1 MTPTNEERK
10 LRGDGIS
17 TMIPDSLFDTDLTP
31 AEFKLWC
38 YYSLMGNSDM
48 SIREASEGSGISI
61 GAVSSSRRSLYDKG
75 WIDKPSRTPVTEGHV
90 YLIEMVGKNIYKI
103 GLTTQNPTS
112 RFQDISTGVPFSLN
126 LLGTII
132 TDNVFSLEKHFHN
145 HYKNRGLWVKGEW
158 FSLEDE
164 DLDYFFL
171 VKEKVE
177 RI

>member
-1 MTPTNEERK
+1 MVPTDEDRL

-17 TMIPDSLFDTDLTP
+17 TMIPDSLFQADLTP

-38 YYSLMGNSDM
+38 YYSLIGSSDM
-48 SIREASEGSGISI
+48 SIREASAGSGIST
-61 GAVSSSRRSLYDKG
+61 GAVSLCRRSLCDKG
-75 WIDKPSRTPVTEGHV
+75 WIDKPLGARVGEGYV
-90 YLIEMVGKNIYKI
+90 YLIEMVGKNIYKV
-103 GLTTQNPTS
+103 GLTTQNPKF
-112 RFQDISTGVPFSLN
+112 RFQDISAGVPFNLN
-126 LLGTII
+126 LLGTIS

-145 HYKNRGLWVKGEW
+145 HYENRGLRVKGEW

-171 VKEKVE
+171 MKEKVE